1 MKKIII
7 YTLVLAVIG
16 LVGYS
21 AYKEATKSG
30 AKAKRLPCH
39 ERVTVFE
46 RVHDVQSL
54 ADFQSNRAP
63 LSASIELIPS
73 THQAPELFDIIPQ
86 SQIESLVLE
95 HLNVE
100 LGVQNPF
107 HVKIIVMENDKLD
120 PNKKNDDAKSFLGY
134 VRASYY
140 KKNTLIYQIQIDFL
154 EPNGIGQALKCIDE
168 SLLSVSR

>member
-7 YTLVLAVIG
+7 YTLILAIIG
-16 LVGYS
+16 FLGYS
-21 AYKEATKSG
+21 AYKEATKTG

-46 RVHDVQSL
+46 RVHEAKAIV
-54 ADFQSNRAP
+54 DFQSTRTP
-63 LSASIELIPS
+63 LSASIQLVPS

-86 SQIESLVLE
+86 SQIESLVKE
-95 HLNVE
+95 HLGVE
-100 LGVQNPF
+100 LGVQNPL
-107 HVKIIVMENDKLD
+107 HVKIMVMENDKLD

-140 KKNTLIYQIQIDFL
+140 KQNTLVYQIQIDFL
-154 EPNGIGQALKCIDE
+154 EPNGIGQALKCIHE
-168 SLLSVSR
+168 SLKTL

>member
-7 YTLVLAVIG
+7 YALVLALIG
-16 LVGYS
+16 LLGYS
-21 AYKEATKSG
+21 AYKEATKPG

-46 RVHDVQSL
+46 RVHEVKSL
-54 ADFQSNRAP
+54 ADFQSKSA
-63 LSASIELIPS
+63 LMSASVELIPS

-86 SQIESLVLE
+86 SQIESLVVE
-95 HLNVE
+95 HLGVE
-100 LGVQNPF
+100 LGVQNPL
-107 HVKIIVMENDKLD
+107 HVKIMVMENDKLD

-140 KKNTLIYQIQIDFL
+140 KQNALIYQIQVDFL

-168 SLLSVSR
+168 SLKSL